1 MNYAVILSITGL
13 HERRRPL
20 SIELMPKIRPE
31 TAEKR
36 RMKIL
41 KAAHRAFNVHG
52 INVSVDQICAEA
64 GVSKGNFYG
73 YFESKDELILAIAR
87 EQGEQI
93 RSASSIETIE
103 ELIDRLMPFQ
113 RDADISATRFE
124 LEAWTYSLA
133 NPELRSIF
141 QQNLRELDQS
151 IAATLG
157 RLARESED
165 FPTVGMSQT
174 AEILRIFAVG
184 MMATTAIVDRTD
196 DELINDVRT
205 LIGILTAASASP
217 CTVTDSRGIVDPR

>member
-1 MNYAVILSITGL
+1 
-13 HERRRPL
+13 
-20 SIELMPKIRPE
+20 
-31 TAEKR
+31 
-36 RMKIL
+36 MKIL

-52 INVSVDQICAEA
+52 ISVSVDQICAEA

-93 RSASSIETIE
+93 RSAASIETVE

-113 RDADISATRFE
+113 READISATRFE
-124 LEAWTYSLA
+124 LEAWTYSLS

-151 IAATLG
+151 IASTLR
-157 RLARESED
+157 RLAPDSARLPSIEL
-165 FPTVGMSQT
+165 SQT

-184 MMATTAIVDRTD
+184 MMAATAIVDRTD
-196 DELINDVRT
+196 EELVKDVRT
-205 LIGILTAASASP
+205 LIGLLTAASASA
-217 CTVTDSRGIVDPR
+217 DSVRSSAEIPDQR